1 MFGLSLGKI
10 VFTLLVIFAV
20 WRAWKLVAPLIARLQ
35 APDPPEAE
43 EPAERQQV
51 ARPVELVECALCGTF
66 VPKGTRCPSRE
77 GCLLKRG

>member
-1 MFGLSLGKI
+1 MLGLSLGKI

-20 WRAWKLVAPLIARLQ
+20 WRAWKMIGPLLARLQ
-35 APDPPEAE
+35 APDPPKAKG
-43 EPAERQQV
+43 PAERPD
-51 ARPVELVECALCGTF
+51 ARPVELVECELCGTF